1 MSNLS
6 SQFSGGPNPGIVA
19 INAIDKGLGMLA
31 NQQKRKMRRLRQTRS
46 INPAQEEAE
55 TLQQHMEDNTM
66 SKPTPTST
74 HPITGETV
82 PTVPI
87 KRSKYKQTAPGTKPK
102 KK

>member
-6 SQFSGGPNPGIVA
+6 SQFSGGPNPGVA
-19 INAIDKGLGMLA
+19 AIKAIDTGLNMYA
-31 NQQKRKMRRLRQTRS
+31 NQQKRKIRRAKYMKPV
-46 INPAQEEAE
+46 NPAQQEAE
-55 TLQQHMEDNTM
+55 TLQQHSEETHVP
-66 SKPTPTST
+66 KPTPMST
-74 HPITGETV
+74 HPITGESV